1 MSTVIIEG
9 TDGGVFVNW
18 NGKLYI
24 ITCDHCIDSKSV
36 EVTYKN
42 GKTERR
48 PCVHRD
54 EKRDVAIIK
63 GKKHPNINTELAEKY
78 IPTNVTLVHHYPH
91 RFSKVKGKT
100 YNEDCHTC
108 TSYCGSS
115 GSPLYDCKGRVM
127 GIHESW
133 DDETEERFL
142 ITCETL
148 REVFKDFEITC

>member
-1 MSTVIIEG
+1 MFNIKKLGLILAAVFLTMTIAIQSAYAGNITINLGHGNTEG
-9 TDGGVFVNW
+9 SAYDP
-18 NGKLYI
+18 L
-24 ITCDHCIDSKSV
+24 
-36 EVTYKN
+36 
-42 GKTERR
+42 
-48 PCVHRD
+48 
-54 EKRDVAIIK
+54 A
-63 GKKHPNINTELAEKY
+63 KKFAELAEKY
-78 IPTNVTLVHHYPH
+78 TPTNVTLVHHYPH
-91 RFSKVKGKT
+91 IFSKVKGKT

-108 TSYCGSS
+108 TSYNGSS